1 MTLRLQFDLEKKI
14 TLSSRRQQQQEIGV
28 PKELVKDYDVELL
41 LSGKVVAT
49 EQRRDNFQRL
59 CRIDFNGA
67 ECDAVRVTVKAANGI
82 SEARIF
88 EIRVYE

>member
-1 MTLRLQFDLEKKI
+1 MTFDSNFDLEKKI
-14 TLSSRRQQQQEIGV
+14 TLSSRRQRQQEIGV

-41 LSGKVVAT
+41 LGGKVVAT

-59 CRIDFNGA
+59 CRIDFNGV

-88 EIRVYE
+88 EIRAYE

>member
-1 MTLRLQFDLEKKI
+1 M
-14 TLSSRRQQQQEIGV
+14 
-28 PKELVKDYDVELL
+28 ELL

-59 CRIDFNGA
+59 CRIDFNGV

-88 EIRVYE
+88 EIRAYE